1 MCLKVSEEK
10 TAKQDLVL
18 MAGSWIYKKQELKAQ
33 QVLLQP
39 EVGDNGSA
47 GHGQSVGCF
56 MRCESMA
63 TPEQSPLSPP
73 QLSSTLWCKN
83 LTSGIKSHS

>member
-1 MCLKVSEEK
+1 M
-10 TAKQDLVL
+10 L
-18 MAGSWIYKKQELKAQ
+18 MAGSWIYKKQELKAR

-39 EVGDNGSA
+39 EVGDNGRA

-56 MRCESMA
+56 MRRESLA
-63 TPEQSPLSPP
+63 TPEQSALSAP
-73 QLSSTLWCKN
+73 QLSSTLWCRN